1 MYEREVYRMSYVCV
15 SINKEVVNKETF
27 TNKQQAV
34 AYFQK
39 LHGDKIREE
48 KEGLKIRF
56 ENSIR
61 NYENRIRGELSG
73 HEKRKMP
80 LEEIE
85 PDFYQAWK
93 EQMKLLQEKKE
104 KKEAELKQLCRDMD
118 KMEVVYEAK
127 YNGYKDNLFT
137 QEPQL
142 MLHISGIYQNG
153 YQFTVIEEK
162 YYYIGAKI
170 DTDKTIH
177 AVLKKLPPQFDK
189 NRISL
194 YMFKEIEDCEEKI
207 ELENLDRIQKTVT
220 RVRNQ
225 ILRNF
230 QNGPT
235 RIKVL

>member
-1 MYEREVYRMSYVCV
+1 
-15 SINKEVVNKETF
+15 
-27 TNKQQAV
+27 
-34 AYFQK
+34 
-39 LHGDKIREE
+39 
-48 KEGLKIRF
+48 
-56 ENSIR
+56 
-61 NYENRIRGELSG
+61 
-73 HEKRKMP
+73 
-80 LEEIE
+80 
-85 PDFYQAWK
+85 
-93 EQMKLLQEKKE
+93 
-104 KKEAELKQLCRDMD
+104 MD